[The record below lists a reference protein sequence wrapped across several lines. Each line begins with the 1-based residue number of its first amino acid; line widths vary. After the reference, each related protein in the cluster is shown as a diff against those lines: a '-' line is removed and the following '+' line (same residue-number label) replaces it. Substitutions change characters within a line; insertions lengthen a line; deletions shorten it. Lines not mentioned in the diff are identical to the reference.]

1 LGSQQKCRCQPH
13 LGSDFVDRQQALA
26 IVDDHIENIN
36 LKRHM
41 LAVEATMR
49 EYAPDFQ
56 GDPDVWGIAG
66 LLHDF
71 DWEIHP
77 NAEQHPIEG
86 APLLRERGVPDEIVE
101 CILSH
106 AEDGPVPRTT
116 PMQKVLYACD
126 ELTGLITAVAL
137 VRPSRSLH
145 DLKVKSVKKK
155 WKDAR
160 FAAAI
165 DRAAIEEGV
174 AELGLDLWEH
184 VDRVIQAMR
193 SIATELD
200 LDGTS
205 P

>member
-1 LGSQQKCRCQPH
+1 M
-13 LGSDFVDRQQALA
+13 DRQQALA
-26 IVDDHIENIN
+26 IVDEYVDNLT

-41 LAVEATMR
+41 LAVEAAMR
-49 EYAPDFQ
+49 EYAPDYQ
-56 GDPDVWGIAG
+56 GDPEVWGLAG

-77 NAEQHPIEG
+77 NAAEHPAKG
-86 APLLRERGVPDEIVE
+86 APLLRQRGVPEDIVE

-106 AEDGPVPRTT
+106 SDDGLVPRTT

-155 WKDAR
+155 WKDSR
-160 FAAAI
+160 FAAAV
-165 DRAAIEEGV
+165 DRSAIEAG
-174 AELGLDLWEH
+174 AADLGLELWEH
-184 VDRVIQAMR
+184 VGRVIQAMR
-193 SIATELD
+193 SVSSDLD
-200 LDGTS
+200 LSGPS
-205 P
+205 E

>member
-1 LGSQQKCRCQPH
+1 M
-13 LGSDFVDRQQALA
+13 DRHQGLS
-26 IVDDHIENIN
+26 ILDEYIDNEN

-41 LAVEATMR
+41 LAVEASMR
-49 EYAPDFQ
+49 EYAPDYQ
-56 GDPDVWGIAG
+56 GDPDVWGLAG

-86 APLLRERGVPDEIVE
+86 APLLRQRGVPEEIVE

-106 AEDGPVPRTT
+106 ADDGPVPRTT
-116 PMQKVLYACD
+116 AMQKVLYACD

-155 WKDAR
+155 WKDPR
-160 FAAAI
+160 FAAAV

-174 AELGLDLWEH
+174 ADLGLDLWEH
-184 VDRVIQAMR
+184 VGRVIQAMR
-193 SIATELD
+193 SIAADLD
-200 LDGTS
+200 LDGS
-205 P
+205 YD

>member
-1 LGSQQKCRCQPH
+1 
-13 LGSDFVDRQQALA
+13 VDRQQALA
-26 IVDDHIENIN
+26 ILDDYIDNQN

-41 LAVEATMR
+41 LAVEAAMR
-49 EYAPDFQ
+49 DYAPDYQ
-56 GDPDVWGIAG
+56 DDPDVWGIAG

-71 DWEIHP
+71 DWEIHS
-77 NAEQHPIEG
+77 NAEQHPVAG
-86 APLLRERGVPDEIVE
+86 APLLRERGVPEDIVE

-116 PMQKVLYACD
+116 PMQKALYACD

-155 WKDAR
+155 WKDSR
-160 FAAAI
+160 FAAAV
-165 DRAAIEEGV
+165 DRAAIEAG
-174 AELGLDLWEH
+174 AADLGLDLWEH
-184 VDRVIQAMR
+184 VGRVIQAMR

-205 P
+205 A